1 MKKKI
6 IVLLI
11 AILLISSPLAA
22 KSAKVTFVR
31 GKAEVNRN
39 NTWIQLSVGD
49 LINESET
56 ISTGF
61 KSELR
66 LNVDGSI
73 IAVAALS
80 RITLENLSV
89 TSTQNTVNLFVNTG
103 AARSK
108 ISHTNGKKIDYSART
123 SVAVASV
130 RGTDFIITSFGRV
143 KCFEGAVAV
152 FPASKFNPSRKT
164 SDKRDNAPADEEPA
178 DSLTPS
184 DEISSSAPKNSVVVG
199 AGQETKVSKKGKTT
213 TPFKSSKLKHK
224 KKKNYVKTIKEKESI
239 LNDGNEPSVPVI
251 PVNTGDIKLEISFEE

>member
-22 KSAKVTFVR
+22 KNAKVTFVR

-108 ISHTNGKKIDYSART
+108 ISHTNGKK
-123 SVAVASV
+123 
-130 RGTDFIITSFGRV
+130 
-143 KCFEGAVAV
+143 
-152 FPASKFNPSRKT
+152 
-164 SDKRDNAPADEEPA
+164 
-178 DSLTPS
+178 
-184 DEISSSAPKNSVVVG
+184 
-199 AGQETKVSKKGKTT
+199 
-213 TPFKSSKLKHK
+213 
-224 KKKNYVKTIKEKESI
+224 
-239 LNDGNEPSVPVI
+239 
-251 PVNTGDIKLEISFEE
+251 